1 MLISKTVMRES
12 NIYLAFFVFQKL
24 LHTYILNI
32 KRFDAS
38 NTRIHITFYFY
49 HDNWNCTS
57 VRGKASKWHKLVPIG
72 NANLIWRNEI
82 KIKCRIN
89 DVIIQV
95 IIIIIIVQMLI
106 DLYVFL
112 SYIELGNIE
121 SIYYFLLEGH
131 SAFRYPGNISMTLII
146 MQQT

>member
-1 MLISKTVMRES
+1 M
-12 NIYLAFFVFQKL
+12 
-24 LHTYILNI
+24 
-32 KRFDAS
+32 
-38 NTRIHITFYFY
+38 
-49 HDNWNCTS
+49 
-57 VRGKASKWHKLVPIG
+57 RGKVSKWHKLVPIG
-72 NANLIWRNEI
+72 NANLISRNEI
-82 KIKCRIN
+82 KIKCTIN

-95 IIIIIIVQMLI
+95 IIDIIIVQMLI

-121 SIYYFLLEGH
+121 SINYFLLEGH